1 MDLLIESKVST
12 PDDDLTAI
20 SSSSQKY
27 YTLNTDMVE
36 FIRAIKNKYRVYLF
50 TRLEKNDCDGS
61 TECCSYDTK
70 EYEQINELLM
80 KLVK

>member
-50 TRLEKNDCDGS
+50 TRL
-61 TECCSYDTK
+61 
-70 EYEQINELLM
+70 
-80 KLVK
+80 